1 MIIGTAAYCGSGQ
14 DTLADSICR
23 IHNIVKFSMGDII
36 RNLADEQGRSKD
48 RTTLRFIRRE
58 CDRLY
63 GRMYFP
69 KMMVDKIIASG
80 NQNLVVTGLR
90 TMEEYELFNR
100 TFDFRLIFLDA
111 KEHIRL
117 NRMLKRREEKDEETI
132 SKLKKQMI
140 EENELFDYKK
150 LAEVADIYFDFSMD
164 ISVYRRNELVIVAQI
179 LEKLRG
185 LLCNLGN

>member
-23 IHNIVKFSMGDII
+23 IYNIVKFSMGDMI

-48 RTTLRFIRRE
+48 RTTLRFIRKE

-117 NRMLKRREEKDEETI
+117 NRMLKRGEEKDEETI

-179 LEKLRG
+179 LEKLG
-185 LLCNLGN
+185 ASL

>member
-1 MIIGTAAYCGSGQ
+1 
-14 DTLADSICR
+14 
-23 IHNIVKFSMGDII
+23 
-36 RNLADEQGRSKD
+36 
-48 RTTLRFIRRE
+48 
-58 CDRLY
+58 
-63 GRMYFP
+63 
-69 KMMVDKIIASG
+69 MVDKIIASG

-179 LEKLRG
+179 LEKLG
-185 LLCNLGN
+185 ASL